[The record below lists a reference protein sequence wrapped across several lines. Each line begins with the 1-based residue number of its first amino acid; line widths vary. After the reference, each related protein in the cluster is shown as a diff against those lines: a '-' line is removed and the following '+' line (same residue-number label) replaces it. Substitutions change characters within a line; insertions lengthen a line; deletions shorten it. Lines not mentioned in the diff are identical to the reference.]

1 MASCGVRVRVRVLRP
16 VGVTFRRGQSTTV
29 DRREKRGRKEGEG
42 REMGNEARHGGYCMQ
57 YLSWS
62 LWAINDILIPN
73 HLAQAGRER
82 GTERERQRIL
92 EWDTHR
98 LSTHSF
104 HVLPKCLC
112 PNCLCPCPC
121 HWALPLPLPLWQS
134 RPASPAAT
142 TVGHNF
148 VGGGGIKGTIAAARA
163 IIDYHL
169 SAISLWQ
176 PQRHPHLGQGPSLL
190 LSLCVCVSVLIEK
203 RTIKMTP
210 HCFIFI
216 A

>member
-1 MASCGVRVRVRVLRP
+1 
-16 VGVTFRRGQSTTV
+16 
-29 DRREKRGRKEGEG
+29 
-42 REMGNEARHGGYCMQ
+42 MQ

-82 GTERERQRIL
+82 GREGEGKAEYSGEGHSQAVNAFVSRVTQMSVSQL
-92 EWDTHR
+92 P
-98 LSTHSF
+98 LS
-104 HVLPKCLC
+104 LPL
-112 PNCLCPCPC
+112 PLL
-121 HWALPLPLPLWQS
+121 LPLPLPLWQS

-169 SAISLWQ
+169 IAISLWQ
-176 PQRHPHLGQGPSLL
+176 PQRHPHLGQGSSLPL
-190 LSLCVCVSVLIEK
+190 CVCVCVCVSVLIEK